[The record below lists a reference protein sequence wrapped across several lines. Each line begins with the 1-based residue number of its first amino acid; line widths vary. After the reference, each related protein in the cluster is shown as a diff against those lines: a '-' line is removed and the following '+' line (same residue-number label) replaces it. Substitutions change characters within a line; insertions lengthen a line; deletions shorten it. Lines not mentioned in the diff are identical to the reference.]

1 MNNFLK
7 AKKKKKTP
15 QFHIIKQKN
24 DESHHPIS
32 SCVRTTPIHIARAHQ
47 DINQRR
53 VISMKRRR
61 AATKEYLTAA
71 RRIATEMT
79 KSWKRTWTLAQV
91 RRPVNAMAAMFSGS
105 GDRRSRHR
113 RLNAGRWRSLLRS
126 TPPPPSSSSCFSPFL
141 PSAATRKRALRAL
154 ASPFGRR
161 SRRTRRDVGLPYTAT
176 RTWPGMGRR
185 REAKSDEAEA
195 MPGHRRRW
203 SRVMDL

>member
-1 MNNFLK
+1 
-7 AKKKKKTP
+7 KKTP
-15 QFHIIKQKN
+15 QFHILKAKN
-24 DESHHPIS
+24 DESHHPIG
-32 SCVRTTPIHIARAHQ
+32 SCVGTTPIHIVRAHQ

-53 VISMKRRR
+53 VISMIRRR

-91 RRPVNAMAAMFSGS
+91 RRPVNATAAMFSGS

-113 RLNAGRWRSLLRS
+113 RLKAGRWRSLPRS
-126 TPPPPSSSSCFSPFL
+126 TPPPPSSSCFSPFL

-161 SRRTRRDVGLPYTAT
+161 SRRTRRDVGLLYTAT

-185 REAKSDEAEA
+185 REGKSDEAEA
-195 MPGHRRRW
+195 MPRHRRRR
-203 SRVMDL
+203 SRVMDV